1 MVSVS
6 GQSGPGNSPWCP
18 ICHELHICAWRYRD
32 QSAERG
38 RRPVTCVPESPVTAH
53 GKRNRWGLAPPASA
67 PAGHRCVL
75 LEAQRARP
83 AVRLSPEALQYL
95 LDDVREGI
103 VAVGTDWRIH
113 YLNTEASA
121 LLSDPSG
128 PAVVLPGMSLW
139 HAFPSLRGL
148 AFESELRLVQSQP
161 SGIRF
166 ELCHPH
172 SQRRLDV
179 RAYPSADGL
188 TCFITTPAAQDG
200 PGVAPQRRSGDREA
214 VHPGAESGN
223 DSCATVQ
230 EQRQIKDQFL
240 ATLSH
245 ELRTPLT
252 SILGWTQVLR
262 RGNRTPAELQ
272 RGLQTVER
280 SARTQLQL
288 IENLLDLNRISD
300 RQLPLMRTPLS
311 PPAIVNAAIEALAPL
326 ADARRISISR
336 QFATRMGQVSGD
348 PVRLR
353 QVVWNLLSN
362 ALKFTPPGGAV
373 RVSVT
378 ELQGQ
383 ADITVSDN
391 GIGISTDFLPHVFDR
406 FCLTTGGERHGG
418 LGLGLSIVKYL
429 VEQHGGNVHAS
440 SAGSGRGASFT
451 VRLPLLAET
460 ATGPPAPQADIH
472 GREGK

>member
-1 MVSVS
+1 MTA
-6 GQSGPGNSPWCP
+6 PGK
-18 ICHELHICAWRYRD
+18 E
-32 QSAERG
+32 
-38 RRPVTCVPESPVTAH
+38 
-53 GKRNRWGLAPPASA
+53 NRWGLAPASA

-75 LEAQRARP
+75 LEAQR
-83 AVRLSPEALQYL
+83 VRSSLQLSPEALQYL
-95 LDDVREGI
+95 LEDTREGI
-103 VAVGTDWRIH
+103 VAVGADWRIH
-113 YLNTEASA
+113 YLNGEASA

-128 PAVVLPGMSLW
+128 PAVALPGMSLW

-148 AFESELRLVQSQP
+148 VFERELRLVRSQA

-166 ELCHPH
+166 ELSHPH
-172 SQRRLDV
+172 SQRRLEV
-179 RAYPSADGL
+179 RAYPSVDGL
-188 TCFITTPAAQDG
+188 TCFIAAAG
-200 PGVAPQRRSGDREA
+200 GRRRSGDSEA
-214 VHPGAESGN
+214 ARPEPRAG
-223 DSCATVQ
+223 ATVQ
-230 EQRQIKDQFL
+230 QQQRQVKDEFL

-262 RGNRTPAELQ
+262 RGERTPAELQ
-272 RGLQTVER
+272 RGLQTIER

-300 RQLPLMRTPLS
+300 RQLALTRTPLS
-311 PPAIVNAAIEALAPL
+311 PLAIVNAAIDALATV
-326 ADARRISISR
+326 AEARHISISR
-336 QFATRMGQVSGD
+336 HFAPRMGQVSGD

-353 QVVWNLLSN
+353 QVAWNLLSN

-373 RVSVT
+373 QVSVT
-378 ELQGQ
+378 ELHGL
-383 ADITVSDN
+383 AEITISDN
-391 GIGISTDFLPHVFDR
+391 GIGIGADFLPHVFER
-406 FCLTTGGERHGG
+406 FCLTGGERQGG

-460 ATGPPAPQADIH
+460 VAGAAAPDWH
-472 GREGK
+472 